1 MLTLQLHRAIEARAA
16 VVALKKI
23 VIPIFPVLV
32 LLAATYSV
40 PVHSARRNL
49 HLVHF
54 WGGKEMG
61 SEPLSVTHAH
71 THAVYHI
78 CTCISAHTQHRF
90 AHPRRGTG
98 AHASLSAHP
107 DTSCLEPLPSPQTHL
122 FGISSSY
129 GILWSSSQ

>member
-54 WGGKEMG
+54 FSAYRAAMAFYGVV
-61 SEPLSVTHAH
+61 LSSGIG
-71 THAVYHI
+71 AVF
-78 CTCISAHTQHRF
+78 TLPAVRVQ
-90 AHPRRGTG
+90 PRGWTVIVLVG
-98 AHASLSAHP
+98 P
-107 DTSCLEPLPSPQTHL
+107 CD
-122 FGISSSY
+122 
-129 GILWSSSQ
+129 

>member
-78 CTCISAHTQHRF
+78 CTCISAPHATQICTPSQRDRCTRF
-90 AHPRRGTG
+90 
-98 AHASLSAHP
+98 
-107 DTSCLEPLPSPQTHL
+107 
-122 FGISSSY
+122 
-129 GILWSSSQ
+129 SQCPP